1 MIWYIVKR
9 TAQVIP
15 VLLGITLI
23 AFLLGILC
31 RGDPAE
37 IALNAGGSY
46 SPSAEEILAVRK
58 QMGLDRPY
66 HEQYLRWLGGVL
78 RGNLGISFRTK
89 APVAEEIALRLPVT
103 LALSLSSLL
112 LTVVAGICWGVS
124 MAGRQDGFGDRIG
137 QWLSI
142 LFLSVPGFWVAIMLI
157 SFFSETLRLLP
168 SGGQGGLKHLI
179 MPTLVLSL
187 GTIGTTMRLTR
198 ACMIRELSLQYVLTA
213 KSKGLADRIVLIR
226 HALRNS
232 LIPIVTLLGNY
243 FGSILGGAVIVES
256 IFAVNGIGKFAL
268 DSIAVRDYP
277 ALQGYVLLTGT
288 TFVAV
293 SLGIDLLYYG
303 LNPKIRFE
311 GRTE

>member
-1 MIWYIVKR
+1 MPWYIVKR
-9 TAQVIP
+9 AIQVIP

-23 AFLLGILC
+23 SFLLGILC

-46 SPSAEEILAVRK
+46 SPSPEEILMVRK

-66 HEQYLRWLGGVL
+66 HEQYLRWLGGVF
-78 RGNLGISFRTK
+78 RGDLGISFRTRV
-89 APVAEEIALRLPVT
+89 PVAEEIALRLPVT
-103 LALSLSSLL
+103 LKLSLSSLL
-112 LTVVAGICWGVS
+112 LTVTVGIWWGVS
-124 MAGRQDGFGDRIG
+124 MANRQDSFWDRIG
-137 QWLSI
+137 QWVSI
-142 LFLSVPGFWVAIMLI
+142 LFLSVPGFWFAIMLI
-157 SFFSETLRLLP
+157 SFFSEILRLLP
-168 SGGQGGLKHLI
+168 SGGQGELKHLI

-213 KSKGLADRIVLIR
+213 QSKGLRDRIVLIR

-232 LIPIVTLLGNY
+232 LIPLVTLLGNY

-256 IFAVNGIGKFAL
+256 IFAINGIGKFAL

-293 SLGIDLLYYG
+293 SLGIDMIYYC
-303 LNPKIRFE
+303 LNPKIRFK
-311 GRTE
+311 GRGE

>member
-1 MIWYIVKR
+1 MLGYIIKR

-23 AFLLGILC
+23 AFLLSILC

-37 IALNAGGSY
+37 IALNAGGAY
-46 SPSAEEILAVRK
+46 SPSREEILVVRK

-89 APVAEEIALRLPVT
+89 IPVAEEIALRLPVT
-103 LALSLSSLL
+103 LKLSLSSLL
-112 LTVVAGICWGVS
+112 LTFILGIWWGTS
-124 MAGRQDGFGDRIG
+124 MADRPDTLRDRIG

-142 LFLSVPGFWVAIMLI
+142 LFLSVPGFWFAILLI
-157 SFFSETLRLLP
+157 SFFSEILHLLP

-179 MPTLVLSL
+179 MPVLVLSL

-213 KSKGLADRIVLIR
+213 RSKGLADRIVLIR

-232 LIPIVTLLGNY
+232 LIPIVTFLGNY

-256 IFAVNGIGKFAL
+256 IFAINGIGKFAL

-293 SLGIDLLYYG
+293 SLGVDLIYYC

-311 GRTE
+311 KRAE